1 VWTKELGFNFP
12 ARGSHQET
20 TGERAVI
27 SLKALALGATSG
39 LAAALAVAPF
49 DFVRRGV
56 SSSPSSVIGF
66 STIFYASAFF
76 GVYFPNRRPDSL
88 SSQCGWALL
97 SASAAALAELPFDQ
111 TKRALMGGSAKTQL
125 AANALFIP
133 FGALILVMYDK
144 AILKQQAALGDLK

>member
-1 VWTKELGFNFP
+1 MLFVIPLSPPEILPSLPAPLPPPHFP
-12 ARGSHQET
+12 SPSGT
-20 TGERAVI
+20 
-27 SLKALALGATSG
+27 TSG

-56 SSSPSSVIGF
+56 SLSSSSSSIIGF
-66 STIFYASAFF
+66 STVFYAAAFF

-88 SSQCGWALL
+88 SSQCGWAL
-97 SASAAALAELPFDQ
+97 SSAAVAAIAELPFDK

-144 AILKQQAALGDLK
+144 AILKQQTLMDSGKKL